1 MEQDTKKME
10 TVLEWSEHKA
20 PPIPI
25 LKESNILADSLFLYG
40 VDYMSTDDVK
50 RYFRNYSSGSSQ
62 VT

>member
-1 MEQDTKKME
+1 ME
-10 TVLEWSEHKA
+10 TLLEWSEHKA

-50 RYFRNYSSGSSQ
+50 KYFRNYSSGSSQ